1 MRNRNKRPPGP
12 GATDLRRRQLMAGFA
27 AAAGVAMIDG
37 CGSSMSPESGSP
49 GAGLEQD
56 PAALP
61 NPADSGIE
69 NIIVVMMENRS
80 FDHYLG
86 WLPGADGMQAGL
98 SYTDTKGKTS
108 STYPLAP
115 QFQGCEFQDPNHS
128 HEGGLIQYNNGSN
141 NGFLLTSPDTFP
153 IGYYRQ
159 QDLDFHGQATPAWTT
174 YDRYFCGIMAE
185 TYPNRF
191 YMHSAQMPVLHNSE
205 ATTVSGLETI
215 STLPAIWDKLAAA
228 GVSANYYFNDVPFT
242 ALYGA
247 KYLGISQPYAAF
259 LLDCAAGTL
268 PSVSYVDPS
277 FEDEG
282 EGTSRDDHPFA
293 DIRNGQAF
301 LNEIYNAVTSSPQ
314 WSKTAL
320 FINYDEWGGFFD
332 HVPPPMAGVI
342 PPFDLAAFMK
352 DKETPSSLLGF
363 RVPVLAISPYAR
375 RGHVSHTQYDHT
387 SILKMIEWRWG
398 LTPLTARD
406 AQANNIARSLDFTSA
421 PNLSVPSF
429 SVPTGPFGEVCSLN
443 SLAPGSTAAAIRAQH
458 FAEYRTLRELAIKQG
473 FMRGRS

>member
-1 MRNRNKRPPGP
+1 MRNKNGRMRPPSP
-12 GATDLRRRQLMAGFA
+12 GTPDLRRRKLMAGAA
-27 AAAGVAMIDG
+27 AAAGLAMLDG
-37 CGSSMSPESGSP
+37 CGSSSPV
-49 GAGLEQD
+49 AGPAQD
-56 PAALP
+56 PNDLP
-61 NPADSGIE
+61 DPADSGIE

-86 WLPGADGMQAGL
+86 WLPGADGVQAGL
-98 SYTDTKGKTS
+98 NYTDANGKTS

-115 QFQGCEFQDPNHS
+115 QFQGCQFQDPDHS
-128 HEGGLIQYNNGSN
+128 HEGGLKQYNNGLN

-159 QDLDFHGQATPAWTT
+159 QDLPFHGQATPAWTT

-215 STLPAIWDKLAAA
+215 SKLPAIWDKLQAA
-228 GVSANYYFNDVPFT
+228 GVSGKYYFNDVPFT
-242 ALYGA
+242 ALYGT
-247 KYLGISQPYAAF
+247 KYLDISLPYASF

-268 PSVSYVDPS
+268 PNVSYVDPA

-301 LNEIYNAVTSSPQ
+301 LSQIYNAVTSSPQ

-342 PPFDLAAFMK
+342 PPFDLAAFEA
-352 DKETPSSLLGF
+352 DNETPSSLLGF

-375 RGHVSHTQYDHT
+375 RGYISNTQYDHT

-398 LTPLTARD
+398 LTPLTGRD
-406 AQANNIARSLDFTSA
+406 AEANNIARSLDFSSA
-421 PNLSVPSF
+421 PNPQAPSF
-429 SVPTGPFGEVCSLN
+429 SVPAGPFGEACSLD
-443 SLAPGSTAAAIRAQH
+443 SLAAGSQAAQIRAQH
-458 FAEYRTLRELAIKQG
+458 FAEYRTLRNLAIRQG